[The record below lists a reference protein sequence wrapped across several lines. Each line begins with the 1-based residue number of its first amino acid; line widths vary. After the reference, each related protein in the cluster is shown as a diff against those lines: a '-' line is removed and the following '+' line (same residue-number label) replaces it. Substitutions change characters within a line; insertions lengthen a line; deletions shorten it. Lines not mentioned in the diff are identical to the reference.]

1 MLQTLV
7 ARGFAV
13 AITSRQDAGIQITC
27 IVTPTVRDIGQV
39 TARETVLA

>member
-13 AITSRQDAGIQITC
+13 ANTSRQDSGIQITC
-27 IVTPTVRDIGQV
+27 IITPTVNDIGQV
-39 TARETVLA
+39 TAIKTVTA

>member
-27 IVTPTVRDIGQV
+27 IVTPTVNDIGQV
-39 TARETVLA
+39 TAMRTVIA